1 MLEQEAGTAPV
12 CAGPY
17 PDYDPTTFDLPA
29 GACDTH
35 AHVVSSDPRHP
46 LVGNRSYTPPPAPEG
61 DYLQMLAATGMSRG
75 VLIQISVYGTD
86 NRYLLEV
93 LCRHPDKLRGVAV
106 VDPSVEPDTL
116 LDMHRAGVRGLR
128 INVLF
133 GGGIGF
139 TGMEV
144 LADKIAHL
152 GWHLQLLL
160 DVRDLPRLMPRIIQ
174 LPVPVVIDHLGHMPA
189 ELGPTHPGFR
199 ALLELLRIH
208 GGWVKMSGAYR
219 IDRSFPRYP
228 AARVLA
234 EAVLEAA
241 PDRVVYGSDWP
252 HVAVPGHMPNTGH
265 LRNLLAEWVPD
276 PDLRRQVL
284 VDNAAQLYG
293 FPSMPHTQLQGKDV

>member
-17 PDYDPTTFDLPA
+17 PDYEPAAFDLPA

-35 AHVVSSDPRHP
+35 AHVVSGDPRHP

-86 NRYLLEV
+86 NRYMLEV
-93 LCRHPDKLRGVAV
+93 LRRHPGKLRGVAV

-139 TGMEV
+139 AGMEV

-152 GWHLQLLL
+152 GWHLELLL

-189 ELGPTHPGFR
+189 ELGLTHLGFR
-199 ALLELLRIH
+199 ALLELLRNH

-219 IDRSFPRYP
+219 IDRSFPGYP

-234 EAVLEAA
+234 EAALEAA
-241 PDRVVYGSDWP
+241 PDRVVHGSDWP
-252 HVAVPGHMPNTGH
+252 HVAVPNHMPNTGH
-265 LRNLLAEWVPD
+265 LRNLLAEWIPD

-293 FPSMPHTQLQGKDV
+293 FPSTPRTRLQGKDV